1 MGWNKNTEELSIS
14 INLSACLS
22 AVLDVN
28 LHVYTPQGILIY
40 IKHGFYKSSSVSFI
54 DNESHLR
61 TKKMTCLQDV
71 EDENIIFMED
81 LQTLKNRGS
90 NICVLCIKWPPPVLD
105 CTHSHL

>member
-61 TKKMTCLQDV
+61 TKK
-71 EDENIIFMED
+71 ND
-81 LQTLKNRGS
+81 LFTRCWRWEYNFYGGFANFEK
-90 NICVLCIKWPPPVLD
+90 
-105 CTHSHL
+105 